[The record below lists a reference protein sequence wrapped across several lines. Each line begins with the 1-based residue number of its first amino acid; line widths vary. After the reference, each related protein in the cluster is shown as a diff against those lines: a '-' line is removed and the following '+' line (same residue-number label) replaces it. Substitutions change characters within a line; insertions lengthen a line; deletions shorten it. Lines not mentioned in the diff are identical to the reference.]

1 LAKVFILATS
11 KNHTFYFYI
20 NKYYFWIFRVI
31 LLMIK
36 KGIILLFLF
45 LFSGLTAQEIETP
58 YKSKKIAVTKDTISL
73 EKVSINKAFFKV
85 KDLAGNEIDST
96 FYHVDFQKGKII
108 FSANTIIPDS
118 VEIKYLTFP
127 DYITKEYA
135 IYDDSKVVPNA
146 AAGNLYSIKRET
158 ISKFK
163 PFDGLNTS
171 GSISRGITIG
181 NNQNTVVNSNLDL
194 QITGK
199 ISEKVSL
206 RASIQDSNIPL
217 QDGGYSQKLDEFDQ
231 IFIELFSDKWNI
243 RAGDL
248 FLENRQSQFLNF
260 NKKVQ
265 GLSTH
270 FSFGNTDS
278 KTDIYTA
285 AAIVRGQYARSTF
298 TGQEGNQGPYK
309 LKGNNDELYVLVISG
324 SERVYVNG
332 ILLERGENN
341 DYIIDYNAGEIIFTS
356 LFPITSEMRINVE
369 YQYTDRNY
377 TRIVTYGGVTHEREN
392 FKIGT
397 FLYSENDVKNQ
408 PLQQNLSEE
417 QVAILQN
424 AGDDLNLMNAPSAY
438 IDTYSENK
446 ILYRKILIGTEE
458 IYEFSNDPNE
468 ELYNVR
474 FTYVGESQGN
484 YVIGNSNA
492 IGKIYEYVA
501 PVNGVLQGD
510 YEPIVKLI
518 APTKIQIATVLGS
531 YEPSEKTKIDFEVA
545 VSNND
550 QNLYSTI
557 DDNNNKGV
565 AAKINGKKRLY
576 TGKFNLDLTTKYD
589 FVQQDFKTIERLYNI
604 EFNRDW
610 NISTTLGNQSLLQSG
625 LNFNFF
631 QKGYAHYQFEKLDFS
646 KNFSGNRH
654 LIESSL
660 KFNKT
665 ALATNFSAMNSQNEE
680 YNSQFIRNQSKILQH
695 IGNKNWAGIALN
707 LENNQQKNTATNEFT
722 ALSQRFTE
730 YGFFTGR
737 GDSTSVYVE
746 IGYKNRSNDSLVN
759 NRIARVN
766 QSNSYYLKSQL
777 IKTEKSNLSLY
788 FNYRNLKFEDEQ
800 KPKET
805 SLNSR
810 LLYTNSFFSNL
821 IQSSTIYETTSGTIP
836 QQEFTY
842 LEVDPGQGVYM
853 WNDYNNNGIQEIQEF
868 EIAPFP
874 DQAKYVRVYLPNQV
888 YIKTHQ
894 NRFSQSI
901 IFNGLAWQ
909 NEVGL
914 KKFLSKFYNQF
925 SFLVE
930 RKIEKE
936 NSNFDLNPFSKN
948 DNILGLNNNF
958 RNSLFYNK
966 GKQNHSITY
975 TYINNHS
982 QSLLNV
988 GSLESKSFAHQ
999 IQYAHLVAK
1008 TWLFKL
1014 LSQTGNTKNFSENY
1028 SSRDYEIDN
1037 YSISPKVSYIFSK
1050 NASWDVFYEY
1060 KHQKNT
1066 INLMEML
1073 EQNQLGTGVTLN
1085 SEKGF
1090 TLNASYSFYNNQ
1102 LTGDA
1107 LSPVSFQMLQGLQ
1120 AGKNSVWQLLLQKNI
1135 TQYLDIN
1142 INYQGRKSETSKTI
1156 HTGSIQL
1163 RAFF

>member
-1 LAKVFILATS
+1 MMIL
-11 KNHTFYFYI
+11 
-20 NKYYFWIFRVI
+20 W
-31 LLMIK
+31 
-36 KGIILLFLF
+36 
-45 LFSGLTAQEIETP
+45 FSGLWSQEIETP
-58 YKSKKIAVTKDTISL
+58 YKSKKIAVSQDTISI

-85 KDLAGNEIDST
+85 KDLSGNEIDST
-96 FYHVDFQKGKII
+96 LYHVDFPKGKIV
-108 FSANTIIPDS
+108 FKSDS
-118 VEIKYLTFP
+118 ILSDSLEIKYLTFP
-127 DYITKEYA
+127 QYITKEYA
-135 IYDDSKVVPNA
+135 IYDDSKVVSNA
-146 AAGNLYSIKRET
+146 AAGNLYSIKRES

-199 ISEKVSL
+199 ISDKVSL

-231 IFIELFSDKWNI
+231 IFIELFSDKWSI

-248 FLENRQSQFLNF
+248 FLENRTSQFLNF

-265 GLSTH
+265 GLSTR
-270 FSFGNTDS
+270 FSLGNSDS
-278 KTDIYTA
+278 KTEIYA
-285 AAIVRGQYARSTF
+285 SAAIVRGQYARSTF

-341 DYIIDYNAGEIIFTS
+341 DYVIDYNAGEIVFTS

-369 YQYTDRNY
+369 YQYTDRNF
-377 TRIVTYGGVTHEREN
+377 TRLVTYGGVTHEREK
-392 FKIGT
+392 FKIGA

-417 QVAILQN
+417 QVDILKE
-424 AGDDLNLMNAPSAY
+424 AGDNQSLMSAPSAY
-438 IDTYSENK
+438 QDTYSENK
-446 ILYRKILIGTEE
+446 ILYRKITVGAEDV
-458 IYEFSNDPNE
+458 YEYSNDENE
-468 ELYNVR
+468 TLYNVS
-474 FTYVGESQGN
+474 FIYIGENQGN
-484 YVIGNSNA
+484 YIISNNNA

-501 PVNGVLQGD
+501 PTNGVLQGN
-510 YEPIVKLI
+510 YEPVVKLI
-518 APTKIQIATVLGS
+518 APTKIQIATVLGNYS
-531 YEPSEKTKIDFEVA
+531 PSEKTNIDFELA

-550 QNLYSTI
+550 QNLYSSI

-565 AAKINGKKRLY
+565 AAKINGKQRLY
-576 TGKFNLDLTTKYD
+576 TGKFNLDLMTKYD

-610 NISTTLGNQSLLQSG
+610 NISTVLGNQSLLQSG
-625 LNFNFF
+625 LNFNFL
-631 QKGYAHYQFEKLDFS
+631 QKGYARYQFEKLDFS
-646 KNFSGNRH
+646 QNFSGNRH
-654 LIESSL
+654 LVESNL

-665 ALATNFSAMNSQNEE
+665 ALVTNFSAMNSQNEA
-680 YNSQFIRNQSKILQH
+680 YDSKFIRNQTKILQH
-695 IGNKNWAGIALN
+695 LDKNWVGATFN
-707 LENNQQKNTATNEFT
+707 MEDNQQENTETNEFT
-722 ALSQRFTE
+722 SLSQRYTE
-730 YGFFTGR
+730 YGFFAGR
-737 GDSTSVYVE
+737 GDSTNVYVE
-746 IGYKNRSNDSLVN
+746 IGYKNRANDSLTN
-759 NRIARVN
+759 NVIERVN
-766 QSNSYYLKSQL
+766 QSHSYYLKSQL
-777 IKTEKSNLSLY
+777 IKTDKSNLSIYL
-788 FNYRNLKFEDEQ
+788 NYRNLKYKDNQ
-800 KPKET
+800 IPDET

-810 LLYTNSFFSNL
+810 LLYTNSFFNNL
-821 IQSSTIYETTSGTIP
+821 IQSSTIYETTSGTIA

-868 EIAPFP
+868 EVAPFP
-874 DQAKYVRVYLPNQV
+874 DQATFVRVYLPNQT

-894 NRFSQSI
+894 NRFSQSL

-909 NEVGL
+909 NKTGVQ
-914 KKFLSKFYNQF
+914 KFLSHFYNQF

-936 NSNFDLNPFSKN
+936 NSNFDLNPFSN
-948 DNILGLNNNF
+948 NENTLGLNNNF

-966 GKQNHSITY
+966 GKQNHSVTY
-975 TYINNHS
+975 TYVNNHS
-982 QSLLNV
+982 KSLLNV
-988 GSLESKSFAHQ
+988 GSQEAKSYIHQ

-1008 TWLFKL
+1008 TWLFQIN
-1014 LSQTGNTKNFSENY
+1014 SQTGNTKSYSENY
-1028 SSRDYEIDN
+1028 SSKDYEIDN
-1037 YSISPKVSYIFSK
+1037 YSASPKISYLFSK
-1050 NASWDVFYEY
+1050 NASWDIFYEY

-1066 INLMEML
+1066 INSMEML
-1073 EQNQLGTGVTLN
+1073 KQNQLGTGLTLN

-1090 TLNASYSFYNNQ
+1090 TLNGTYSFYNNS
-1102 LTGDA
+1102 LVGEA
-1107 LSPVSFQMLQGLQ
+1107 SSSVSFQMLQGLQ

-1156 HTGSIQL
+1156 HTGNIQL